1 MERLECH
8 PERVVASRGNVKRI
22 FMYGLPHTTEIRKQL
37 PKKAIYAKFE
47 LKPTQRDGFD
57 ADVSR
62 IDIVAVVSPTTV
74 PAIAAGENIKE
85 FYVLAVQLKNKDYDE
100 KNIAMLSKLIPQN
113 ILFALQYEDE
123 IQLAVYHTKLI
134 RSNWKSTADTEI
146 RLFGL
151 NLDTIWENVIKD
163 IGEIQVQDGKTLAEQ
178 IADDERLAKLKKQ
191 IDELEQKCRTEK
203 QPRKRLELYEKLTKL
218 KKQL

>member
-1 MERLECH
+1 
-8 PERVVASRGNVKRI
+8 
-22 FMYGLPHTTEIRKQL
+22 MYGLPHTTEIRKQL

-203 QPRKRLELYEKLTKL
+203 QPRTRLELYEKLTKL

>member
-1 MERLECH
+1 
-8 PERVVASRGNVKRI
+8 
-22 FMYGLPHTTEIRKQL
+22 MYGLPHTTEIRKQL

-47 LKPTQRDGFD
+47 LKPAQRDGFD

-62 IDIVAVVSPTTV
+62 IDIVAVVSSTTV
-74 PAIAAGENIKE
+74 PAFAAGDNIKE
-85 FYVLAVQLKNKDYDE
+85 FYVLDVQLKKKDYDE

-134 RSNWKSTADTEI
+134 KSDWKSKADIEI
-146 RLFGL
+146 RLSGL
-151 NLDTIWENVIKD
+151 NLDTVWENIIKD
-163 IGEIQVQDGKTLAEQ
+163 IGEIHVQEGKTLTEQ
-178 IADDERLAKLKKQ
+178 IQEDEKLVKLKRQ
-191 IDELEQKCRTEK
+191 IDELERKCRTEK
-203 QPRKRLELYEKLTKL
+203 QPRRRLELYEKLTSL

>member
-1 MERLECH
+1 MSSRAS
-8 PERVVASRGNVKRI
+8 VASRGIVKWI
-22 FMYGLPHTTEIRKQL
+22 FMYGLPQTTEIRKQL

-47 LKPTQRDGFD
+47 LKPAQRDGFD

-74 PAIAAGENIKE
+74 PAIASGEDIKE
-85 FYVLAVQLKNKDYDE
+85 FYVLEVQLKKKDYDE

-113 ILFALQYEDE
+113 ILFALQYEYE
-123 IQLAVYHTKLI
+123 TQLAVYHTKLI
-134 RSNWKSTADTEI
+134 KSAWKCTTETNI
-146 RLFGL
+146 RLSGF
-151 NLDTIWENVIKD
+151 NLDTVWENIIKD

-218 KKQL
+218 QQQL

>member
-1 MERLECH
+1 
-8 PERVVASRGNVKRI
+8 
-22 FMYGLPHTTEIRKQL
+22 MYGLPHTTEIRKQL

-47 LKPTQRDGFD
+47 LKPAQRDGFD

-74 PAIAAGENIKE
+74 PAIAAGEDIKE

-100 KNIAMLSKLIPQN
+100 KNMAMLSKLIPQN

-134 RSNWKSTADTEI
+134 RSDWKSTADTEI

-151 NLDTIWENVIKD
+151 NLDIIWENIIKD
-163 IGEIQVQDGKTLAEQ
+163 IGEIQVQEGKTLTEQ
-178 IADDERLAKLKKQ
+178 IQDDERVGKLKKQ
-191 IDELEQKCRTEK
+191 IEELEKKCRTEK
-203 QPRKRLELYEKLTKL
+203 QPRRRMELYEKLKL
-218 KKQL
+218 LKLQYE

>member
-1 MERLECH
+1 
-8 PERVVASRGNVKRI
+8 
-22 FMYGLPHTTEIRKQL
+22 MYGLPHTTEIRRQL

-74 PAIAAGENIKE
+74 PAIATGEDIKE
-85 FYVLAVQLKNKDYDE
+85 FYVLAVQLKRKDYGE

-123 IQLAVYHTKLI
+123 TQLAIYHTKFI
-134 RSNWKSTADTEI
+134 KSDWKPTDEATI
-146 RLFGL
+146 CLTGL
-151 NLDTIWENVIKD
+151 NLDTVWENIIKT

-178 IADDERLAKLKKQ
+178 IQDDEQRAKTLKL
-191 IDELEQKCRTEK
+191 IADLEKKMAKET
-203 QPRKRLELYEKLTKL
+203 QPRKKRELFEQIKHL
-218 KKQL
+218 KN